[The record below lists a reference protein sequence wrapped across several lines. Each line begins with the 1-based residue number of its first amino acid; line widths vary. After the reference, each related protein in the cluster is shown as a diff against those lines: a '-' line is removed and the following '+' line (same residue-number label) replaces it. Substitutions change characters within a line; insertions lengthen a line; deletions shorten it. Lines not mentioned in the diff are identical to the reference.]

1 MHRRKFLLTTGVVAT
16 IPLIA
21 GCSGSEGDGSDGSSD
36 DSSDDSGSDGN
47 ESSGGGGEEEEQEQ
61 SDNEDEEGE
70 NNETEQVEYVD
81 EADSTVELSYG
92 EEAETSFGVV
102 YVAHGLDIQDS
113 FERSS
118 GREEEAEEGMQF
130 ALLNFEARNE
140 SDIQQR
146 VALTTDPVILHDGSQ
161 YDQQVGLPER
171 YEGGELEPGVTRE
184 GQLLYEVPEGTGED
198 DLTTVLSMDSYDG
211 DDEPYQF
218 TVHWVG

>member
-1 MHRRKFLLTTGVVAT
+1 MHRRNYLLATGGALTAV
-16 IPLIA
+16 LA
-21 GCSGSEGDGSDGSSD
+21 GCTGSEGDGGDGSSD
-36 DSSDDSGSDGN
+36 DSGSNGD
-47 ESSGGGGEEEEQEQ
+47 ESNGGGGEEEEQEQ
-61 SDNEDEEGE
+61 SDDEDEEG
-70 NNETEQVEYVD
+70 NSETEQVEYVD
-81 EADSTVELSYG
+81 EADDTVELSYG
-92 EEAETSFGVV
+92 EESETSFGVV

-113 FERSS
+113 FEHSS

-146 VALTTDPVILHDGSQ
+146 VALTTDPVILHDGRQ

-184 GQLLYEVPEGTGED
+184 GQLLYEVPEGTSED
-198 DLTTVLSMDSYDG
+198 NLTTVLSMDSYDG